1 MRIRLAMATAVAVG
15 LTAAAP
21 AAALDNGGARTPPT
35 GFNDWNA
42 FGCNVSERLIEQ
54 SADAMIASGMKA
66 AGYRYVNIDD
76 CWLEKWRDGA
86 GDLVPDPSKFPHG
99 IAAVAAY
106 VHARGLKL
114 GIY

>member
-1 MRIRLAMATAVAVG
+1 MRIRLATANAVIAVALLV
-15 LTAAAP
+15 AAAP
-21 AAALDNGGARTPPT
+21 AMALDNGVARTPPM

-42 FGCNVSERLIEQ
+42 FACNVSERLIEQ

-76 CWLEKWRDGA
+76 CWLLKTRDASGN
-86 GDLVPDPSKFPHG
+86 LVPDPSKFPHG

-106 VHARGLKL
+106 VH
-114 GIY
+114 